1 MSATTITRQELRK
14 LYKTTKDMIDK
25 ERRTRE
31 WVHRNNPPKLKEGLA
46 ECDAALAALTTVGN
60 ALAALLPA
68 EDPII
73 MQEALFPM
81 SVEKRGY

>member
-1 MSATTITRQELRK
+1 MSTITRQELRK
-14 LYKTTKDMIDK
+14 LYKTTKDMIEK

-46 ECDAALAALTTVGN
+46 ECDKALEALTTVGN

-68 EDPII
+68 EDPVIV
-73 MQEALFPM
+73 QEALFELPT
-81 SVEKRGY
+81 KGRY